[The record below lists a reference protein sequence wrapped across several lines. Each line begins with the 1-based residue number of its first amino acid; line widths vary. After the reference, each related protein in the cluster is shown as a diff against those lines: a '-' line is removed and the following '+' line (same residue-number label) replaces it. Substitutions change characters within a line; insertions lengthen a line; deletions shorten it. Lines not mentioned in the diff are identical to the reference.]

1 MIDLK
6 VLINIGAFKTCAAQ
20 HGVHADGW
28 ILTVKLAFFVASGL
42 LRFGSESL
50 PASRR

>member
-1 MIDLK
+1 MLTLGDD
-6 VLINIGAFKTCAAQ
+6 AAQ

-28 ILTVKLAFFVASGL
+28 ILTVKMGFFVALGFV
-42 LRFGSESL
+42 RFGSESC